1 MEATHVPDKT
11 ACGILSAA
19 QREKSERE
27 RAALDGPPAGGCCS
41 RRWTTGGGCCPP
53 ASAAPARVSR
63 PEGWTGYLLRPESIE
78 FWYGSPD
85 RLRYEKVGGTN
96 GFSRDGRLR

>member
-1 MEATHVPDKT
+1 MRT
-11 ACGILSAA
+11 LSAA

-27 RAALDGPPAGGCCS
+27 RAAPDGPPVGGCC
-41 RRWTTGGGCCPP
+41 
-53 ASAAPARVSR
+53 
-63 PEGWTGYLLRPESIE
+63 GYLLRPESIE

-96 GFSRDGRLR
+96 GFSRDGCLWRTL